1 MSKLHQAHVGA
12 VVLVPLQHGALV
24 HPGVLDR
31 HHLAH
36 RPLGEHHAARSGSPG
51 AAGNFNNS
59 LAIATTGVVGYVV
72 IGPS

>member
-1 MSKLHQAHVGA
+1 LSIRACSIGTT
-12 VVLVPLQHGALV
+12 
-24 HPGVLDR
+24 
-31 HHLAH
+31 LAH
-36 RPLGEHHAARSGSPG
+36 RPFGEHHAARSGSPG